1 VSRTVGRVIIRI
13 FVAWCCLASVSGMA
27 GQSGIEPR
35 TIARGAHSNVDGP
48 RQAVVRT
55 PAEWTA
61 LWRAHDY
68 DTPAPAVD
76 FSREMVV
83 AVFMGSRPTAGY
95 TVEIVSVK
103 EAGGSLVV
111 SYREQS
117 PARDALTAQVLTAPF
132 HIAAV
137 PKFVGDVRFSKS
149 S

>member
-1 VSRTVGRVIIRI
+1 MSRTFGRAIIRI
-13 FVAWCCLASVSGMA
+13 VIAWSALASVSGMA
-27 GQSGIEPR
+27 RQSSIELR
-35 TIARGAHSNVDGP
+35 TIARGAQSNVDAP
-48 RQAVVRT
+48 RQAVART

-68 DTPAPAVD
+68 DKPAPTID

-103 EAGGSLVV
+103 EAGGSLIV

-132 HIAAV
+132 HFAAV
-137 PKFVGDVRFSKS
+137 PKFAGDIRFEKS